1 MKKKAIVSLL
11 ACIMVMAALGIG
23 NAAVPPEYLCT
34 ISEARTAVWG
44 YTVTVTNIDAGAAFT
59 NRYFYINPAAGT
71 NGNGM
76 YATALSALANG
87 NNVTIYLNSTVQG
100 SQIFSLSLAK

>member
-23 NAAVPPEYLCT
+23 NAATPPEYLCT
-34 ISEARTAVWG
+34 ISEARAAVYG
-44 YTVTVTNIDAGAAFT
+44 YTVTVTNIDPAAAFT
-59 NRYFYINPAAGT
+59 NRYFFIEQASGAG
-71 NGNGM
+71 NAM
-76 YATALSALANG
+76 YATALTALANG

>member
-1 MKKKAIVSLL
+1 MKKKAIVSVL

-23 NAAVPPEYLCT
+23 NAATPPEYLCT

-87 NNVTIYLNSTVQG
+87 NNVTIYLNSTAQG
-100 SQIFSLSLAK
+100 SFVYALTASK